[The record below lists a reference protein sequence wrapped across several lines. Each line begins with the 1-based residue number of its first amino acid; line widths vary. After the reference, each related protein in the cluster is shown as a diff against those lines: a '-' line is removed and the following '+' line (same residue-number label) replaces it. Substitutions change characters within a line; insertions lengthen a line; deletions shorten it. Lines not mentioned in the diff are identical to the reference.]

1 MDEDAVLS
9 DVEGEEE
16 TRRDG
21 VGEGD
26 KVQSPEEQPLIYNS
40 LTSFTIIAPLFAN
53 S

>member
-21 VGEGD
+21 VEEGD
-26 KVQSPEEQPLIYNS
+26 KVKSPEEQPLVYSTTHAI
-40 LTSFTIIAPLFAN
+40 
-53 S
+53 